1 MRKNKK
7 INIIYKDDQI
17 VVCEKPKG
25 IPVSSDK
32 TGDMDLLHQLKNQL
46 FFEENKKNLNLY
58 QLSILIIL
66 LITSI
71 QIGSNSIKYA
81 QLNDY
86 ISNNS
91 YKQNPQEEVVND
103 LQDENSHT
111 QQSNINLSKL
121 KEVSSIIGE
130 EKIQSIDLNSNVI
143 EMQGY
148 CKNIKILPV

>member
-1 MRKNKK
+1 MVKRGKC
-7 INIIYKDDQI
+7 INI
-17 VVCEKPKG
+17 
-25 IPVSSDK
+25 
-32 TGDMDLLHQLKNQL
+32 
-46 FFEENKKNLNLY
+46 FEENKKNLNLY

-148 CKNIKILPV
+148 FKNIKILEKVSNLKNIKKFNIKALEKSGKSDEYFFDIEYK

>member
-1 MRKNKK
+1 MVKRGKC
-7 INIIYKDDQI
+7 INI
-17 VVCEKPKG
+17 
-25 IPVSSDK
+25 
-32 TGDMDLLHQLKNQL
+32 
-46 FFEENKKNLNLY
+46 FEENKKNLNLY

-103 LQDENSHT
+103 LQDT
-111 QQSNINLSKL
+111 QQSNINFSKL

-148 CKNIKILPV
+148 CKNIKILEKVSNLKNIKKFNIKTLEKSDKSDEYFFDIEYK